1 MNVMRYILMF
11 AVLHALIYMLTLM
24 LLIVFNKG
32 VEKQKRNRK

>member
-1 MNVMRYILMF
+1 MF

>member
-1 MNVMRYILMF
+1 MF

-32 VEKQKRNRK
+32 VEKQKKNRK